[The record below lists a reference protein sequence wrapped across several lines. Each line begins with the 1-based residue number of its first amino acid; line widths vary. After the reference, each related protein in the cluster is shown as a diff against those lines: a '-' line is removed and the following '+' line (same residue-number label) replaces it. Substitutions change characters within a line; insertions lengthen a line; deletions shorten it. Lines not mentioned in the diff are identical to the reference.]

1 MNSTTNLRRAAL
13 AFAGALV
20 LVFAAGATAQVQSE
34 TSTATAGQATHQVTV
49 DRATVVYASGNELV
63 VRMANGEL
71 RHLTN
76 VPDSVRI
83 NVDGKQLS
91 VHDLKPGMI
100 VQRTVV
106 KTTTPE
112 VITTVQSVSGRV
124 WHVNPPLS
132 VILTLADGKNQ
143 EFKIPNGQKFKV
155 NGQMVDAW
163 GLRKGMNISA
173 TRVVE
178 VPQTT
183 VSQHT
188 AYAAAA
194 PPPPPPQD
202 QPILVAVVTP
212 VPPAPAAE
220 PAPAPAAPQENLPK
234 TASNLP
240 LIGLLGLICLG
251 SAFSMRLFRRS

>member
-1 MNSTTNLRRAAL
+1 MNSTAILRRAAL
-13 AFAGALV
+13 AFAGALI

-34 TSTATAGQATHQVTV
+34 TRTAPAGQATHQVTV
-49 DRATVVYASGNELV
+49 DRATVVYASGNEVV
-63 VRMANGEL
+63 VRLANGEL
-71 RHLTN
+71 KHFTN

-112 VITTVQSVSGRV
+112 IITTVQSVSGRV

-132 VILTLADGKNQ
+132 VILTLDDGKNQ
-143 EFKIPNGQKFKV
+143 EFKIPQGQKFKV

-183 VSQHT
+183 VSQNT
-188 AYAAAA
+188 AYAAAT
-194 PPPPPPQD
+194 PPPPPQD

-212 VPPAPAAE
+212 ARAAPEPAPA
-220 PAPAPAAPQENLPK
+220 APAAPQENLPK
-234 TASNLP
+234 TASSLP

-251 SAFSMRLFRRS
+251 GSFSMRLLRRS